1 MSRELPQAT
10 LRVHLWFENEGGML
24 FGLGRVQLLREVA
37 RLGSLHKAAQALG
50 MSYRAAWGR
59 IKRTE
64 AALGNPVVAKV
75 AGRKGYALTPLG
87 EQLVSDFSSW
97 HAEVERFAL
106 ERARIML
113 SWDTVG
119 FAEGPVES

>member
-1 MSRELPQAT
+1 MSRTPAQAT
-10 LRVHLWFENEGGML
+10 LRVHLWFENEDGML
-24 FGLGRVQLLREVA
+24 FGLGRAQLLREVA

-64 AALGNPVVAKV
+64 AALGSPVVAKV

-87 EQLVSDFSSW
+87 ERLLAEFFSW
-97 HAEVERFAL
+97 HEEVERFAL
-106 ERARIML
+106 ERARGAF
-113 SWDTVG
+113 SWDTAG
-119 FAEGPVES
+119 FAGDSPDS